1 MNERID
7 TRRIDSGWRLL
18 AVNGKQERLARFHLE
33 RAGLEVYLPMR
44 LIVHRG
50 QSSARPFFPG
60 YLFVH
65 VTEATSWLTILSTI
79 GVKSVVG
86 RGGGEPAPLP
96 LSVVDAMRR
105 REVEGFIP
113 LDPVPD
119 APCGFEAGQKVR
131 LGVGRFGAT
140 LDAVFE
146 ERVDKDRCR
155 LLITF
160 IGRESARVVP
170 LAHVAALGQAS

>member
-44 LIVHRG
+44 LIVHKG

-65 VTEATSWLTILSTI
+65 VTESTSWLTILSTI

-96 LSVVDAMRR
+96 LDVIRKMRA
-105 REVEGFIP
+105 REVKGFIP
-113 LDPVPD
+113 LDPLPD
-119 APCGFEAGQKVR
+119 EPCAFEAGQKVQI
-131 LGVGRFGAT
+131 GVGRFGASI
-140 LDAVFE
+140 DAVFQ
-146 ERVDKDRCR
+146 ERIDKDRCR

>member
-1 MNERID
+1 VNAMID
-7 TRRIDSGWRLL
+7 DRRIDSGWRLL

-44 LIVHRG
+44 LIVHKG

-65 VTEATSWLTILSTI
+65 VTSTTSWLTILSTI

-96 LSVVDAMRR
+96 LKVINDMRK
-105 REVEGFIP
+105 REENGFIP
-113 LDPVPD
+113 LDPLPD
-119 APCGFEAGQKVR
+119 TPCAFDPGQKVQ
-131 LGVGRFGAT
+131 LGVGRHGAT
-140 LDAVFE
+140 LDAVFK